1 MTRYCD
7 SVPHNRLLSKLK
19 GYGMDGQ
26 LLEWFQCFLVGRHQ
40 RVHVNGSWA
49 RVNSG
54 IPQGLVLGPLLFA
67 LYVNELPSLVSSSL
81 LMFAD
86 DIKSIYCTLYPS

>member
-1 MTRYCD
+1 M
-7 SVPHNRLLSKLK
+7 
-19 GYGMDGQ
+19 
-26 LLEWFQCFLVGRHQ
+26 
-40 RVHVNGSWA
+40 HVNGSLFSWA

-54 IPQGLVLGPLLFA
+54 IPQGLVLGLLLFA